1 LIEVL
6 QDQDVLL
13 MQGAGDIGRL
23 AATLSQAERLEVL
36 S

>member
-1 LIEVL
+1 
-6 QDQDVLL
+6 